1 MVNDRYL
8 NDNPEDMDRQGQTDP
23 YGTVFGD
30 PPVED
35 FGGESGAF
43 AGEPGVKGFGGGVKD
58 GGAGEEDPDGGA
70 FGDEAEEKDPGA
82 GADVKEAPEKGRGRK
97 DDGGESVDKVWLF
110 MENVRIKAE
119 WEKIARDKTMIEQ
132 KLDILKRG
140 FSELDSDRK
149 ELKEQWARLEAREA
163 ILSGMDIADEDVS
176 VFFRGAGDPI
186 SLKKRYR
193 DLSKIYHPDNRSGDR
208 EVFRRITKE
217 YERLKESMM
226 ERYQVV

>member
-1 MVNDRYL
+1 MGTEQDINDI
-8 NDNPEDMDRQGQTDP
+8 PEG
-23 YGTVFGD
+23 
-30 PPVED
+30 
-35 FGGESGAF
+35 
-43 AGEPGVKGFGGGVKD
+43 
-58 GGAGEEDPDGGA
+58 
-70 FGDEAEEKDPGA
+70 AEEYGQQDPEPRE
-82 GADVKEAPEKGRGRK
+82 EASGSKPE
-97 DDGGESVDKVWLF
+97 SIDKVWLF

-140 FSELDSDRK
+140 FSELDADRR

-163 ILSGMDIADEDVS
+163 ILSGMDITDEDVS

-217 YERLKESMM
+217 YERLKSSMM